1 MISTTTLVL
10 ALASTAFASPLVART
25 GEEVKPLEVSDM
37 EVSCVK
43 TAPSDPL
50 FSCTLKFQSHFYIY
64 KPILTIA
71 LFPDD
76 LNDPNVIDANP
87 SIRPK
92 ATCTHHWN
100 WDGKTAENGLEN
112 SFETSTLECFSDGVG
127 RNIRSGLYHFSSPTD
142 IQLTLHSS
150 YYKDYD
156 AKLFMNL
163 YYDHVAVAPLKCTK
177 DSEISKIWSY
187 ESVQTFENPSVFS
200 YPPTNPDETA
210 A

>member
-50 FSCTLKFQSHFYIY
+50 FYCTLQY
-64 KPILTIA
+64 
-71 LFPDD
+71 D
-76 LNDPNVIDANP
+76 LNDPNVIDAKP

-112 SFETSTLECFSDGVG
+112 SYETSTLECFSDGVG

-163 YYDHVAVAPLKCTK
+163 YYAHVTVAALKCTE
-177 DSEISKIWSY
+177 DSEMSKTWSY
-187 ESVQTFENPSVFS
+187 KSVQTFENPSVFS
-200 YPPTNPDETA
+200 YPPTKPDETA

>member
-50 FSCTLKFQSHFYIY
+50 FSCTLKY
-64 KPILTIA
+64 
-71 LFPDD
+71 D

-112 SFETSTLECFSDGVG
+112 SYETSTLECFSDGVG
-127 RNIRSGLYHFSSPTD
+127 RNIRSGLYQFSSPTN

-150 YYKDYD
+150 YYKD
-156 AKLFMNL
+156 
-163 YYDHVAVAPLKCTK
+163 
-177 DSEISKIWSY
+177 
-187 ESVQTFENPSVFS
+187 
-200 YPPTNPDETA
+200 
-210 A
+210 